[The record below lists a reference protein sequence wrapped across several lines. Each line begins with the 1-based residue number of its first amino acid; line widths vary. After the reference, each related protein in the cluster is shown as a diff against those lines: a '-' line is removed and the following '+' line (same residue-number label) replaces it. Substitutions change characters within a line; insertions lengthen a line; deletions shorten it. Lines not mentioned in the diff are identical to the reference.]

1 MEKVK
6 ETERNRKSSNRRVSR
21 RILRIVRDKFES
33 RGRRK
38 NSRNFLQD

>member
-21 RILRIVRDKFES
+21 RIFSIVRDKSKS
-33 RGRRK
+33 RGH
-38 NSRNFLQD
+38 NFLQD